1 MGKTSVAGI
10 TLTLD
15 VELHRGVGHPDHV
28 LGDAAQLVVV
38 VVSAD
43 VEESQVDGV
52 GGGLD
57 IRLQQEGER
66 ERQRTREYEQDLCP
80 ARGRGT
86 L

>member
-1 MGKTSVAGI
+1 MGNTSVVGDGI

-15 VELHRGVGHPDHV
+15 VELHGGVGHPNHV
-28 LGDAAQLVVV
+28 LGDAGQLVVV

-57 IRLQQEGER
+57 IRLQQERRGQSEGKR
-66 ERQRTREYEQDLCP
+66 EDT
-80 ARGRGT
+80 T
-86 L
+86 I